1 MSVIDNV
8 KILLGREGQ
17 EDKQLDAIVE
27 LTQSRL
33 KTLLGSK
40 TVPEELEYIV
50 TEVSVSR
57 FNRIGSEGLSGH
69 AVEGETMN
77 FKDNDFKA
85 FEDDIEAWRSA
96 NKEQKIGKVRFILD
110 MTLLSFFNILF
121 VVTTMPR
128 LVTMTMK

>member
-85 FEDDIEAWRSA
+85 FEDDIEAWRIA
-96 NKEQKIGKVRFILD
+96 NKEQKIGKVRFI
-110 MTLLSFFNILF
+110 
-121 VVTTMPR
+121 
-128 LVTMTMK
+128 

>member
-33 KTLLGSK
+33 KALLGSK
-40 TVPEELEYIV
+40 TIPEELEYIV

-69 AVEGETMN
+69 SVEGETMN
-77 FKDNDFKA
+77 FRDNDFKD
-85 FEDDIEAWRSA
+85 FEDDIEAWRST
-96 NKEQKIGKVRFILD
+96 NKEQKIGKVRFI
-110 MTLLSFFNILF
+110 
-121 VVTTMPR
+121 
-128 LVTMTMK
+128 

>member
-40 TVPEELEYIV
+40 MVPEELEYIV

-57 FNRIGSEGLSGH
+57 FNRIGSE
-69 AVEGETMN
+69 
-77 FKDNDFKA
+77 
-85 FEDDIEAWRSA
+85 
-96 NKEQKIGKVRFILD
+96 
-110 MTLLSFFNILF
+110 
-121 VVTTMPR
+121 
-128 LVTMTMK
+128 

>member
-33 KTLLGSK
+33 KALLGSK
-40 TVPEELEYIV
+40 TIPEELEYIV

-69 AVEGETMN
+69 AVEGETMS
-77 FKDNDFKA
+77 FRDNDFKD
-85 FEDDIEAWRSA
+85 FEDDIEAWRST
-96 NKEQKIGKVRFILD
+96 NKEQKIGKVRFI
-110 MTLLSFFNILF
+110 
-121 VVTTMPR
+121 
-128 LVTMTMK
+128 